1 MPQKRGN
8 SKGRSHSGGKAPSR
22 APSGEGPAIRGARI
36 SDAADLAPL
45 SGQLGYPATAHEV
58 RARLER
64 LLADPAQAVFVVEI
78 EGMLAGWIHVMDS
91 VTVESGPAVEIRG
104 LVVDEARR
112 GSGLGRA
119 LVERG
124 EAWARQRGV
133 SAMTVRSNVV
143 RAGAHAFYERLG
155 YAVVKT
161 QHAFRK
167 RLA

>member
-8 SKGRSHSGGKAPSR
+8 SKRRSNSQGKAPSR
-22 APSGEGPAIRGARI
+22 AASGRSPAIRNARI
-36 SDAADLAPL
+36 SDAAALAPL
-45 SGQLGYPATAHEV
+45 SGQLGYPATADEV

-64 LLADPAQAVFVVEI
+64 LLGDPTQAVFVVEI
-78 EGMLAGWIHVMDS
+78 EGKLAGWIHVTDS

-124 EAWARQRGV
+124 EAWARERGV
-133 SAMTVRSNVV
+133 NTMTVRSNVV
-143 RAGAHAFYERLG
+143 RAGAHAFYDRLG
-155 YAVVKT
+155 YTVVKT

>member
-1 MPQKRGN
+1 MPKIRAKGKRK
-8 SKGRSHSGGKAPSR
+8 SSLKGKAPSR
-22 APSGEGPAIRGARI
+22 VANGPSPAIRDARL
-36 SDAADLAPL
+36 SDAAALAPL
-45 SGQLGYPATAHEV
+45 SGQLGYPATEQEV

-64 LLADPAQAVFVVEI
+64 LLGDPAQAVFVVEVGS
-78 EGMLAGWIHVMDS
+78 ELAAWIHVMDS

-104 LVVDEARR
+104 LLVDEAQR

-124 EAWARQRGV
+124 EAWARERGV
-133 SAMTVRSNVV
+133 GTMTVRSNVV
-143 RAGAHAFYERLG
+143 RAGAHAFYQRLG